1 MFVAAGSDGSGKRR
15 LAFLDMLLELVRK
28 GEMEFND
35 VRPEVDTFMM
45 EVCSSF
51 LTKWFLRDT
60 TQHRPVWRG
69 WFICLVII
77 RNVRRR
83 FVVCLLFLTQSRCI
97 VNWTKCLAT
106 VIVMQA
112 SMIWISWN
120 IWKHALRKHCA
131 FSHRYQCMPV
141 KLFKMLQFVS
151 VTLFLFCFF
160 VCFWKFENLFDS
172 CIL

>member
-60 TQHRPVWRG
+60 TQHRPV
-69 WFICLVII
+69 
-77 RNVRRR
+77 
-83 FVVCLLFLTQSRCI
+83 
-97 VNWTKCLAT
+97 
-106 VIVMQA
+106 
-112 SMIWISWN
+112 
-120 IWKHALRKHCA
+120 
-131 FSHRYQCMPV
+131 
-141 KLFKMLQFVS
+141 
-151 VTLFLFCFF
+151 
-160 VCFWKFENLFDS
+160 
-172 CIL
+172 